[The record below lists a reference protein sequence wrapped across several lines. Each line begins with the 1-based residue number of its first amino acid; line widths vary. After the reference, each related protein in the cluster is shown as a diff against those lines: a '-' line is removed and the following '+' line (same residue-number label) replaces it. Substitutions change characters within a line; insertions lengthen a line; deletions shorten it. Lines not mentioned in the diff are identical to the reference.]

1 MKLLEIKTWVN
12 SLPEEFMDF
21 EVMNAEEGDFED
33 KSHTYYR
40 LNKPIEVLV
49 VMREDKEV
57 LFMNTKP
64 RNYKQDAK

>member
-1 MKLLEIKTWVN
+1 
-12 SLPEEFMDF
+12 MDF

-33 KSHTYYR
+33 KSYTYYR

-49 VMREDKEV
+49 VMQEDKEV

-64 RNYKQDAK
+64 RNFKQDAK